1 MRKSLKGALL
11 SGLVFPG
18 YGQFVMKHYIRG
30 IALTLLCLTGLVVIG
45 VKVRQQIFIVLEKI
59 EYGDGTIDISEI
71 INAINLEDTTSGD
84 AVYKLASLLLLLCW
98 IIGIIDAY
106 RIGRRKDLEE
116 QQKISIRKLG
126 ELNK

>member
-18 YGQFVMKHYIRG
+18 YGQFALKHYIRG
-30 IALTLLCLTGLVVIG
+30 IVLMLMCLTCLVLIG

-59 EYGDGTIDISEI
+59 EYGNGAIDMSQILD
-71 INAINLEDTTSGD
+71 AVNLVDTTSND
-84 AVYKLASLLLLLCW
+84 LIYRFASLLLLFCW

-106 RIGRRKDLEE
+106 RIGWRKDLEE
-116 QQKISIRKLG
+116 QQGSQC
-126 ELNK
+126 

>member
-1 MRKSLKGALL
+1 MRTSLKGALL

-30 IALTLLCLTGLVVIG
+30 IVLMLTCLTGLVVIG

-59 EYGDGTIDISEI
+59 EYVDGAIDMSEI
-71 INAINLEDTTSGD
+71 INAVNLAGTTSGD
-84 AVYKLASLLLLLCW
+84 VIYRFASLLLLFCW

-106 RIGRRKDLEE
+106 RIGWRKDLEE
-116 QQKISIRKLG
+116 QQKVSVR
-126 ELNK
+126 EPV

>member
-30 IALTLLCLTGLVVIG
+30 IALILMCLTCLVVIG
-45 VKVRQQIFIVLEKI
+45 AKVRQQIFIVLENI
-59 EYGDGTIDISEI
+59 EYGDGAIDMSGIL
-71 INAINLEDTTSGD
+71 NAVNLVDTTSTD
-84 AVYKLASLLLLLCW
+84 VIYRFASLLLLFCW

-106 RIGRRKDLEE
+106 RIGWRKDLEE
-116 QQKISIRKLG
+116 QQKSQC
-126 ELNK
+126 

>member
-1 MRKSLKGALL
+1 MRKPLKGALL

-30 IALTLLCLTGLVVIG
+30 IVLMLTCLTGLVVIG

-59 EYGDGTIDISEI
+59 EYVDGAIDMNEI
-71 INAINLEDTTSGD
+71 INAVNLAGTASGD
-84 AVYKLASLLLLLCW
+84 VIYRFASLLLLFCW

-106 RIGRRKDLEE
+106 RIGWRKDLEE
-116 QQKISIRKLG
+116 QQKVSVREPG
-126 ELNK
+126 

>member
-18 YGQFVMKHYIRG
+18 YGQIVMKHYIRG
-30 IALTLLCLTGLVVIG
+30 IALMLLCLTGLVVIG

-59 EYGDGTIDISEI
+59 EYVDGAIDMNEI
-71 INAINLEDTTSGD
+71 INAVNLAGTASGD
-84 AVYKLASLLLLLCW
+84 VIYRFASLLLLFCW

-106 RIGRRKDLEE
+106 RIGWRKDLEE
-116 QQKISIRKLG
+116 QQKSQC
-126 ELNK
+126 

>member
-30 IALTLLCLTGLVVIG
+30 IVLMLTCLTGLVVIG

-59 EYGDGTIDISEI
+59 EYVDGAIDMSEV
-71 INAINLEDTTSGD
+71 INAVNLAGTASGD
-84 AVYKLASLLLLLCW
+84 VIYRFASILLLFCW

-106 RIGRRKDLEE
+106 RIGWRKDLEE
-116 QQKISIRKLG
+116 QQKVSVREPG
-126 ELNK
+126 

>member
-30 IALTLLCLTGLVVIG
+30 IVLMLTCLTGLVVIG

-59 EYGDGTIDISEI
+59 EYVDGAIDMNEI
-71 INAINLEDTTSGD
+71 INAVNLAGTTSGD
-84 AVYKLASLLLLLCW
+84 VIYRFASLLLLFCW

-106 RIGRRKDLEE
+106 RIGWRKDLEE
-116 QQKISIRKLG
+116 QQKVSVREPG
-126 ELNK
+126 

>member
-1 MRKSLKGALL
+1 MRTSLKGALL

-30 IALTLLCLTGLVVIG
+30 IVLMLTCLTGLVVIG

-59 EYGDGTIDISEI
+59 EYVDGAIDMSEI
-71 INAINLEDTTSGD
+71 INAVNLAGTTSGD
-84 AVYKLASLLLLLCW
+84 VIYRFASLLLLFCW

-106 RIGRRKDLEE
+106 RIGWRKDLEE
-116 QQKISIRKLG
+116 QQKVSVREPG
-126 ELNK
+126 

>member
-30 IALTLLCLTGLVVIG
+30 IALMLMCLTCLAVIG

-59 EYGDGTIDISEI
+59 EYGGGAIDMSEI
-71 INAINLEDTTSGD
+71 LNAVNLVDTTSGD
-84 AVYKLASLLLLLCW
+84 VIYKFASLLLLFCW

-106 RIGRRKDLEE
+106 RIGRRKNLEE
-116 QQKISIRKLG
+116 QQKSQC
-126 ELNK
+126 

>member
-30 IALTLLCLTGLVVIG
+30 IVLMLTCLTGLVVIG

-59 EYGDGTIDISEI
+59 EYVDGAIDMSEI
-71 INAINLEDTTSGD
+71 INAVNLAGTTSGD
-84 AVYKLASLLLLLCW
+84 VIYRFASLLLLFCW

-106 RIGRRKDLEE
+106 RIGWRKDLEE
-116 QQKISIRKLG
+116 QQKVSVR
-126 ELNK
+126 EPV

>member
-30 IALTLLCLTGLVVIG
+30 IVLMLTCLTGLVVIG

-59 EYGDGTIDISEI
+59 EYVDGAIDMSEI
-71 INAINLEDTTSGD
+71 INAVNLAGTTSGD
-84 AVYKLASLLLLLCW
+84 VIYRFASLLLLFCW

-106 RIGRRKDLEE
+106 RIGWRKDLEE
-116 QQKISIRKLG
+116 QQKVSVREPG
-126 ELNK
+126 

>member
-18 YGQFVMKHYIRG
+18 YGQYVMKHYIRG
-30 IALTLLCLTGLVVIG
+30 IVLMLTCLTGLVVIG

-59 EYGDGTIDISEI
+59 EYVDGAIDMSEI
-71 INAINLEDTTSGD
+71 INAVNLAGTTSGD
-84 AVYKLASLLLLLCW
+84 VIYRFASLLLLFCW

-106 RIGRRKDLEE
+106 RIGWRKDLEE
-116 QQKISIRKLG
+116 QQKVSVREPG
-126 ELNK
+126 

>member
-30 IALTLLCLTGLVVIG
+30 IALILMCLTCLVVIG
-45 VKVRQQIFIVLEKI
+45 AKVRQQIFIVLENI
-59 EYGDGTIDISEI
+59 EYGDGAIDMSGIL
-71 INAINLEDTTSGD
+71 NAVNLVDTTSTD
-84 AVYKLASLLLLLCW
+84 VIYRFASLLLLFCW

-106 RIGRRKDLEE
+106 RIGWRKDLEE
-116 QQKISIRKLG
+116 QQ
-126 ELNK
+126 EDPED

>member
-30 IALTLLCLTGLVVIG
+30 IVLMLTCLTGLVVIG

-59 EYGDGTIDISEI
+59 EYVDGAIDMNEI
-71 INAINLEDTTSGD
+71 INAVNLAGTASGD
-84 AVYKLASLLLLLCW
+84 VIYRFASLLLLLCW

-106 RIGRRKDLEE
+106 RIGWRKDLEE
-116 QQKISIRKLG
+116 QQKVSVREPG
-126 ELNK
+126 